1 MVKLGG
7 KRKQIKYVKTR
18 KLNEIRGKFAKVG
31 ENNKF
36 PEIGE
41 NVLLK

>member
-7 KRKQIKYVKTR
+7 NGKQVKYAKHENVTKSG
-18 KLNEIRGKFAKVG
+18 EFPKVG

-36 PEIGE
+36 PEIGG
-41 NVLLK
+41 K